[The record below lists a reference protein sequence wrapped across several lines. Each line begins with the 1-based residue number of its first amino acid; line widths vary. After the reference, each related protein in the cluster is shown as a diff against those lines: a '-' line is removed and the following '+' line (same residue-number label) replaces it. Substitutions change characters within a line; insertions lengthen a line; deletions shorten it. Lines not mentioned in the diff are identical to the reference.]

1 MDLLK
6 KDKTNSLVN
15 IFIIKDDKYSNING
29 GNDIRFFD
37 ELINVYFLLKKYANN
52 APEMKLIPFDIDDG
66 IAI

>member
-52 APEMKLIPFDIDDG
+52 TPEMKLIPFDIDDG